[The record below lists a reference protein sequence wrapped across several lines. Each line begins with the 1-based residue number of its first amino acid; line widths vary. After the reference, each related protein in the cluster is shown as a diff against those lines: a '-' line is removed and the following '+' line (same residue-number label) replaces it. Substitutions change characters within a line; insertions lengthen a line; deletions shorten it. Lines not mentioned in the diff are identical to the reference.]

1 MFEFDFRLT
10 VTKPS
15 KGKLVPFERIVEVP
29 KAANLI
35 DSIVQMKKILH
46 RKDEQLYVML
56 DVQCFKR
63 NIRKERV
70 VVTNDELEEFNR
82 QFIYTDLN
90 KPRNHVLTRKKD
102 PWDF

>member
-1 MFEFDFRLT
+1 MFEFDFRVS

-15 KGKLVPFERIVEVP
+15 KGKLVPREKCIEIT

-35 DSIVQMKKILH
+35 DSIVQMKKKLH
-46 RKDEQLYVML
+46 RNEEQLHVML

-63 NIRKERV
+63 NIRNERV
-70 VVTNDELEEFNR
+70 SVTNDELDQFNR
-82 QFIYTDLN
+82 EFIYTDLN
-90 KPRNHVLTRKKD
+90 KPLNHVFTRKKD

>member
-1 MFEFDFRLT
+1 MYEFDFRVT

-15 KGKLVPFERIVEVP
+15 TGKLVPREKLIKVP
-29 KAANLI
+29 GAANKL
-35 DSIVQMKKILH
+35 DSIVQMKKKLH
-46 RKDEQLYVML
+46 KSQESLHVIL

-70 VVTNDELEEFNR
+70 QVTDSELEKLER
-82 QFIYTDLN
+82 EYIYTDLGAV
-90 KPRNHVLTRKKD
+90 PDLFTRKKD

>member
-1 MFEFDFRLT
+1 MFEFDFRVS

-15 KGKLVPFERIVEVP
+15 KGKLVPWEKHIEVP

-35 DSIVQMKKILH
+35 DSIVQMKKKLH
-46 RKDEQLYVML
+46 RSNEQLHVML

-63 NIRKERV
+63 NIRNERV
-70 VVTNDELEEFNR
+70 VVTNDELDQFNR
-82 QFIYTDLN
+82 EFIYTDLN
-90 KPRNHVLTRKKD
+90 KPHNHVFTRKKD